1 MAARTGRAPGHG
13 RDLRAASHV
22 GCAADARP
30 GRPATPPLSGQG
42 PAGRC
47 GGKSRRASQ
56 GDELGYLCLFPDHI
70 VGAEQVSQE
79 QVELLLLRRGRRHCA
94 RREREREREKE
105 GGETGAVRRAGGPA
119 GGAGAGPARGPAP
132 AAARDGVGRAGKGGA
147 KGKGKNGAGPRDPS
161 PPPRP
166 PASAPHWP
174 WTRGAGPRPP
184 LLGPRGLAT
193 HPAVPSLAAR
203 VGARA
208 WSGPCASR
216 TSKPNC
222 GQGCVVGM
230 AGGPGWRAW
239 RWGGG

>member
-94 RREREREREKE
+94 RRERERERE
-105 GGETGAVRRAGGPA
+105 GGRRDRSREARWRAGRRGGGGPSA
-119 GGAGAGPARGPAP
+119 GTGTSRGAGRGGPGGKGRGKGEREERGGASRPLTP
-132 AAARDGVGRAGKGGA
+132 AAAAGVSASLALDARGGA
-147 KGKGKNGAGPRDPS
+147 EASSSGAARIGHAPCGAVTCGARWGAG
-161 PPPRP
+161 
-166 PASAPHWP
+166 
-174 WTRGAGPRPP
+174 
-184 LLGPRGLAT
+184 L
-193 HPAVPSLAAR
+193 
-203 VGARA
+203 
-208 WSGPCASR
+208 
-216 TSKPNC
+216 
-222 GQGCVVGM
+222 
-230 AGGPGWRAW
+230 
-239 RWGGG
+239 

>member
-30 GRPATPPLSGQG
+30 ARPATPPLSGQG

-47 GGKSRRASQ
+47 WGKSRRASQ

-94 RREREREREKE
+94 RREREREKE
-105 GGETGAVRRAGGPA
+105 GGEIGAVRRAGGPA

-161 PPPRP
+161 PR
-166 PASAPHWP
+166 
-174 WTRGAGPRPP
+174 RGRRRQRLIGPGRAGR
-184 LLGPRGLAT
+184 GRGLLFWGRADWPRT
-193 HPAVPSLAAR
+193 LRCRHWRRALGRGLGVGR
-203 VGARA
+203 VR
-208 WSGPCASR
+208 SR

-222 GQGCVVGM
+222 VQGCVVGM
-230 AGGPGWRAW
+230 AGGAGWRAW
-239 RWGGG
+239 RWRGG